1 MKQEIIEKA
10 EELGQKY
17 FPNNHNIWARGNI
30 EAASVTSACI
40 EMCEWVQNR
49 MIEKVYDKLQKLKC
63 GYEHDL
69 DAEPRVYERHIQLCA
84 KISLIERLILDLKE
98 E

>member
-17 FPNNHNIWARGNI
+17 FPNNRNIWARGNI

-40 EMCEWVQNR
+40 EMCE
-49 MIEKVYDKLQKLKC
+49 
-63 GYEHDL
+63 
-69 DAEPRVYERHIQLCA
+69 
-84 KISLIERLILDLKE
+84 
-98 E
+98 

>member
-1 MKQEIIEKA
+1 
-10 EELGQKY
+10 
-17 FPNNHNIWARGNI
+17 
-30 EAASVTSACI
+30 
-40 EMCEWVQNR
+40 

-69 DAEPRVYERHIQLCA
+69 NSEPRVYERDIRLCA